1 MIVVKDTNYL
11 IKTRIDV
18 GQFFGGE
25 PADAFI
31 ELREPTN
38 RDLNALMKA
47 AKLGDNDAV
56 LSAFKDCLPR
66 IILSHNLAK
75 PGNSPLVDP
84 PLMSNSEVCD
94 LIIDRFGLYT
104 EIVRRYLKDVVFT
117 LAPKSAEQS
126 DGSPEESSEGTK

>member
-25 PADAFI
+25 PAEAFI

-47 AKLGDNDAV
+47 AKLEDNDAV

-75 PGNSPLVDP
+75 PAEKPDAEP
-84 PLMSNSEVCD
+84 ALMSSSEVCD
-94 LIIDRFGLYT
+94 LIVERFGIYT
-104 EIVRRYLKDVVFT
+104 EIVGRYLKDVVFT

-126 DGSPEESSEGTK
+126 DGSPKESSEGTK